1 LPVSTLRLRSSPG
14 LDAAK
19 LACLADDVLLRH
31 DSSVVTNQ
39 DVEWLQVT
47 APDGTPGWAATK
59 FLEY

>member
-1 LPVSTLRLRSSPG
+1 VSSVNLRSSPG

-19 LACLADDVLLRH
+19 VACVADGVLLRH

-39 DVEWLQVT
+39 DIEWLQVT
-47 APDGTPGWAATK
+47 APDGTPGWAATN